1 MIINDLLWDDKNVE
15 HIAAHGVSPAEV
27 EDICFWNNYCK
38 KEECS
43 RYLLRGQT
51 AEGRYIMVVV
61 ESLGMGIFRPI
72 TAFEMTEGYKSGF
85 RRQQRGRK

>member
-27 EDICFWNNYCK
+27 EDVCFGLNYCK
-38 KEECS
+38 KEGQC

-51 AEGRYIMVVV
+51 ADGKYLMVAV
-61 ESLGMGIFRPI
+61 ESIGMGVFRPI
-72 TAFEMTEGYKSGF
+72 TAFEMTKGYKSGF